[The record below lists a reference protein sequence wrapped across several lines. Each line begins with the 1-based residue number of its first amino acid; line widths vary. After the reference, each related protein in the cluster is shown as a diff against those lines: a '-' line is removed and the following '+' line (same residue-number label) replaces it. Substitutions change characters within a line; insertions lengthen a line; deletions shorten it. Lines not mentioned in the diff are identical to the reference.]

1 MKTILTI
8 YTPTNK
14 SDKKE
19 ESKIGKSIINITKKY
34 IENSIKNMESW
45 KIEDE
50 PDFNQSWFIQTLRHY
65 IIPLYINIQKLT
77 I

>member
-1 MKTILTI
+1 MKTILTII

-34 IENSIKNMESW
+34 IENSIKNMESL

-50 PDFNQSWFIQTLRHY
+50 PDFNQS
-65 IIPLYINIQKLT
+65 
-77 I
+77 